1 MSISGGRDPR
11 IAHVN
16 PTLTPRQ
23 PRVLGRAAFFERR
36 SEYKER
42 PRAIFERQK
51 TSRFSSVFAA
61 GEYKESPR
69 ALWSAPASSRSA
81 PGV

>member
-1 MSISGGRDPR
+1 MSISGGREPGIVR
-11 IAHVN
+11 VN
-16 PTLTPRQ
+16 PTPTPRQ
-23 PRVLGRAAFFERR
+23 PRAVGRTAFFERR

-51 TSRFSSVFAA
+51 TLGFIDVFAT

-69 ALWSAPASSRSA
+69 ALWSAPGSSRSA
-81 PGV
+81 P